1 MRAWVNA
8 LRTCGFL
15 IDGARDADLVPR
27 SPGGAG
33 AISRGDH
40 GANTRAGPAAAD
52 ATAQGSGI
60 VTVGHAL
67 DNARATARSAPSHHI
82 SSTPPWPQNRSP
94 SRSVRCGSRS
104 KHIVDTTS
112 GSSIPP
118 RTPYARA
125 TEHFPALVRLHYKK
139 MMQSA
144 MVQLPER
151 P

>member
-82 SSTPPWPQNRSP
+82 SSTPRGHKIGRLAAQY
-94 SRSVRCGSRS
+94 VA
-104 KHIVDTTS
+104 D
-112 GSSIPP
+112 
-118 RTPYARA
+118 
-125 TEHFPALVRLHYKK
+125 LVRNTSWTRRQVR
-139 MMQSA
+139 QSRLVHRMRA
-144 MVQLPER
+144 PLSIFPR
-151 P
+151 